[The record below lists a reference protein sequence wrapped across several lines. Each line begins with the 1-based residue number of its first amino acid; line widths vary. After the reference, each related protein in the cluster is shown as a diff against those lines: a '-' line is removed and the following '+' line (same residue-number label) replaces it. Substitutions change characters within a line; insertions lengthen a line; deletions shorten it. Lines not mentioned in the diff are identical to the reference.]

1 MRVVLI
7 AQIAP
12 AVQGLSSLLRAY
24 GHEPVAL
31 LMARDGVER
40 YGELE
45 SVLGA
50 TPPDLDVVFPA
61 RRDRIAP
68 LLRVFEPDVVF
79 CAGFPWKIPAE
90 ALAVSRLGVV
100 NGHPSLLPKYRGP
113 SPVSWAIRNGEDAI
127 GFTFH
132 YMDAELDTGNILAQA
147 TVPLGDEH
155 SWEELTPKLV
165 EAVGKMFPGV
175 LERVERGDPGDAQ
188 PEGGGYF
195 SFFEPEYAWIDWARS
210 VDEIERQVRA
220 WGFHS
225 QVTGERGALTEL
237 DGETVRVLR
246 VSSEPAEGH
255 EMECG
260 DGTLWIVESE
270 AA

>member
-31 LMARDGVER
+31 LMAREGVER
-40 YGELE
+40 YGGLE
-45 SVLGA
+45 SALVA
-50 TPPDLDVVFPA
+50 TPPDMDVVFPCA
-61 RRDRIAP
+61 RDRIAP
-68 LLRVFEPDVVF
+68 LLQVFEPDVVF

-90 ALAVSRLGVV
+90 ALAVPALGVV

-113 SPVSWAIRNGEDAI
+113 SPVSWAIRNGEDEI

-155 SWEELTPKLV
+155 SWDELTPKLV
-165 EAVGKMFPGV
+165 GVVGEMFPGV
-175 LERVERGDPGDAQ
+175 LERVERADPGDPQ

-195 SFFEPEYAWIDWARS
+195 SFFEPEYAWIDRSRS
-210 VDEIERQVRA
+210 VDDIERQVRA

-225 QVTGERGALTEL
+225 QVPGERGALTEL
-237 DGETVRVLR
+237 DGETIRVLR
-246 VSSEPAEGH
+246 VSSEPAEGR
-255 EMECG
+255 EMECA
-260 DGTLWIVESE
+260 DGTLWIVETE